1 MMCALVCIGA
11 CIGLYLSLYRS
22 VFDRIRLAL
31 TNVMAS
37 VLARFEK
44 NASTRSVF
52 VRIIISYIPNTNVI
66 HANTIGIFWHVLQYI
81 PIRVRCIWHCI
92 MVCIVVCIES
102 VFARIIIQNILN
114 TNTIHTNTDRYVL
127 KTC

>member
-66 HANTIGIFWHVLQYI
+66 HANPCWYFL
-81 PIRVRCIWHCI
+81 
-92 MVCIVVCIES
+92 
-102 VFARIIIQNILN
+102 ARIA
-114 TNTIHTNTDRYVL
+114 IHTNTCTMYL
-127 KTC
+127 ALYYGMYCSMY